1 MAFES
6 LASRL
11 QSAFDKLRGR
21 GKIDEASVNE
31 AMREVRLALLEAD
44 VNFKVVKDFVARVKE
59 RAIGQ
64 DVLKSLTPG
73 QMVIKVVNEELTE
86 LMGGNVA
93 KIAVAP
99 KAPTVVMMV
108 GLQGAGK
115 TTTTGK
121 LAKYLQKQNRKPLL
135 VACDIYRPAAIKQLQ
150 VLGGQVGAPVF
161 ALGDKVSPV
170 EIAKQ
175 ALEHAKANHLD
186 YVLLDTA
193 GRLHID
199 EALMDELKQ
208 VREVAKP
215 DEILLVVDAMT
226 GQDAVNVADSFNQQL
241 ELTGVILTKLDGDT
255 RGGAALS
262 VKAVTGKPIKF
273 AGMGE
278 KLDALE
284 PFHPDRM
291 ASRILGM
298 GDVLSL
304 IEKAQEAVDEEKAK
318 QMEKQMRQG
327 EFTFDMFLDS
337 MQQMRKLGPLEDLL
351 GMLPGMNKMK
361 DLKVDE
367 KQLGRTE
374 AIVQSMTKAERAN
387 PDLLNA
393 NRRKRIAAGSG
404 TTVQEVNRFIKQF
417 EEMKKMM
424 KQFSGMSDK
433 MNKKMNKLGKKK
445 GGGLQLPFG
454 NKGGLPM
461 MPDDKKKGGMNFP
474 FNFKPPFK

>member
-11 QSAFDKLRGR
+11 QNAFDKLRGR
-21 GKIDEASVNE
+21 GKIDEAVVNE

-44 VNFKVVKDFVARVKE
+44 VNFKVVKDFIARVKE
-59 RAIGQ
+59 RAVGQ
-64 DVLKSLTPG
+64 DVMKSLTPG
-73 QMVIKVVNEELTE
+73 QMVIKIVNEELVQ
-86 LMGGNVA
+86 LMGGSVA
-93 KIAVAP
+93 QLTMAHKP
-99 KAPTVVMMV
+99 PTVIMMA

-121 LAKYLQKQNRKPLL
+121 LAKYLQKQNRKPLM
-135 VACDIYRPAAIKQLQ
+135 VAADIYRPAAIKQLQ
-150 VLGGQVGAPVF
+150 VLGEQLNVPVF
-161 ALGDKVSPV
+161 SLGDQVSPV
-170 EIAKQ
+170 EIARQ
-175 ALEHAKANHLD
+175 AIEHAKENHLD
-186 YVLLDTA
+186 VVLLDTA

-199 EALMDELKQ
+199 EALMEELRQ

-215 DEILLVVDAMT
+215 EEILLVVDAMT
-226 GQDAVNVADSFNQQL
+226 GQDAVNVAESFNSQL
-241 ELTGVILTKLDGDT
+241 ELTGVVLTKLDGDT

-273 AGMGE
+273 AAMGE

-284 PFHPDRM
+284 AFHPDRM

-304 IEKAQEAVDEEKAK
+304 IEKAQANVDEEKARD
-318 QMEKQMRQG
+318 MERQMRQG

-337 MQQMRKLGPLEDLL
+337 MQQLRSLGPFEDIL

-361 DLKVDE
+361 GKMNVDE
-367 KQLGRTE
+367 KQIARVE
-374 AIVQSMTKAERAN
+374 AIAKSMTKAERAN
-387 PDLLNA
+387 PGLLNA
-393 NRRKRIAAGSG
+393 SRRKRIANGSG
-404 TTVQEVNRFIKQF
+404 TSIQEVNRFLNQF

-424 KQFSGMSDK
+424 KQFSGAADK
-433 MNKKMNKLGKKK
+433 MIKKSKKK
-445 GGGLQLPFG
+445 GKGLPFMG
-454 NKGGLPM
+454 KGGNS
-461 MPDDKKKGGMNFP
+461 GGMNFP

>member
-11 QSAFDKLRGR
+11 QGAFDKLRGR
-21 GKIDEASVNE
+21 GKIDETIVNE

-44 VNFKVVKDFVARVKE
+44 VNFKVVKEFIARVKE
-59 RAIGQ
+59 RAVGQ
-64 DVLKSLTPG
+64 DVMKSLTPG
-73 QMVIKVVNEELTE
+73 QMVIKIVNEELIE

-93 KIAVAP
+93 QLAAAHRP
-99 KAPTVVMMV
+99 PTVIMMA

-135 VACDIYRPAAIKQLQ
+135 VAADIYRPAAIKQLQ
-150 VLGGQVGAPVF
+150 VLGEQLNVPVF
-161 ALGDKVSPV
+161 SLGDQVSPV

-175 ALEHAKANHLD
+175 AIQHAKENHLD
-186 YVLLDTA
+186 YVLIDTA

-199 EALMDELKQ
+199 EALMEELKQ

-226 GQDAVNVADSFNQQL
+226 GQDAVNVAESFNSQL
-241 ELTGVILTKLDGDT
+241 ELTGVVLTKLDGDT

-273 AGMGE
+273 AAMGE

-304 IEKAQEAVDEEKAK
+304 IEKAQEAVDEEKARE
-318 QMEKQMRQG
+318 MERQMRQG
-327 EFTFDMFLDS
+327 DFTFEMFLDA
-337 MQQMRKLGPLEDLL
+337 MQQMRNLGPFEDIL
-351 GMLPGMNKMK
+351 GMMPGMNKMK
-361 DLKVDE
+361 GAVKVDE
-367 KQLGRTE
+367 KQIARVE
-374 AIVQSMTKAERAN
+374 AIAKSMTKAERAN
-387 PDLLNA
+387 PELLNA
-393 NRRKRIAAGSG
+393 SRRKRIAAGSG
-404 TTVQEVNRFIKQF
+404 TTIQEVNRFIKQF
-417 EEMKKMM
+417 DEMKKMM
-424 KQFSGMSDK
+424 KQFTGVADK
-433 MNKKMNKLGKKK
+433 MKKKAKKK
-445 GGGLQLPFG
+445 GGFNLPFLG
-454 NKGGLPM
+454 KGGNQ
-461 MPDDKKKGGMNFP
+461 GGNNFP